1 MLRATHAF
9 ALAAAA
15 AVLCGCD
22 LAAQANAVY
31 GSFDRTLAVSS
42 HATLTVTNGSGDI
55 RVTPGPE
62 GSVHVVGRIRARE
75 SFFADLSPSQRVA
88 RLEST
93 PPIVQEGATIRLG
106 DNGDPALRDVRID
119 YEITVPSDT
128 AVTTRS
134 GSGDQWIGAVS
145 GRVDIRAGSGDIN
158 IGPVG
163 ADVTAK
169 TGSGDISVSG
179 ASGTVHLTTGS
190 GDVEGRDLR
199 GGVDIHTASGD
210 INLDGR
216 PTADWSAAAASG
228 DVRVRFPS
236 NASFT
241 LDAST
246 SSGSISTN
254 HAVVADA
261 DRSRR
266 RLAGP
271 SGGGGPRVRLATAS
285 GSIEID

>member
-1 MLRATHAF
+1 
-9 ALAAAA
+9 
-15 AVLCGCD
+15 
-22 LAAQANAVY
+22 
-31 GSFDRTLAVSS
+31 LAVQPPADPGCAAGGFDLP
-42 HATLTVTNGSGDI
+42 HLVADCLTQ
-55 RVTPGPE
+55 
-62 GSVHVVGRIRARE
+62 
-75 SFFADLSPSQRVA
+75 QR
-88 RLEST
+88 LK
-93 PPIVQEGATIRLG
+93 L
-106 DNGDPALRDVRID
+106 
-119 YEITVPSDT
+119 
-128 AVTTRS
+128 
-134 GSGDQWIGAVS
+134 
-145 GRVDIRAGSGDIN
+145 
-158 IGPVG
+158 
-163 ADVTAK
+163 
-169 TGSGDISVSG
+169 
-179 ASGTVHLTTGS
+179 
-190 GDVEGRDLR
+190 GRDLR